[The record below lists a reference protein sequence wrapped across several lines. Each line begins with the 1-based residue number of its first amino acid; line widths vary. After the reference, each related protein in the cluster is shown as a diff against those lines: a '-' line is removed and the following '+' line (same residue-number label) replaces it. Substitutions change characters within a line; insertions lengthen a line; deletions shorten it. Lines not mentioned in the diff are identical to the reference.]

1 MLASVADEPGDIR
14 EALLAALQ
22 EAPDLVLLLSGSS
35 AGSRDYSAAVLR
47 AEGQLL
53 VHGVAV
59 RPGHPVILGMVRD
72 VPVIGVPGYPVSAAL
87 TGELFVLPL
96 LRQWLGLA
104 ETPRE
109 QVRAIM
115 TRKLVSPTGDDDYV
129 RVTLAQVGERL
140 LAAPLGQGA
149 GVITSLVRADGLAL
163 VPRFSEGLNKGAE
176 TLGAALAAA
185 GGSARQPVGAGQ
197 PRPAAGLAG
206 AVAGGARSASGLGP
220 TWARW
225 AAWWPC
231 GAAKRTWRARIYWMK
246 TAATTTLRRC
256 GSGCRRSHCAW

>member
-1 MLASVADEPGDIR
+1 M
-14 EALLAALQ
+14 
-22 EAPDLVLLLSGSS
+22 
-35 AGSRDYSAAVLR
+35 
-47 AEGQLL
+47 
-53 VHGVAV
+53 
-59 RPGHPVILGMVRD
+59 
-72 VPVIGVPGYPVSAAL
+72 PGYPVSAAL

-176 TLGAALAAA
+176 TLVQLLRPLAEVR
-185 GGSARQPVGAGQ
+185 GSLLVQGSHDPLLELS
-197 PRPAAGLAG
+197 PG
-206 AVAGGARSASGLGP
+206 AVAGGAPSGQYSVLVSANVGSLGGLVALRRGE
-220 TWARW
+220 AHL
-225 AAWWPC
+225 AGYLIC
-231 GAAKRTWRARIYWMK
+231 WMK
-246 TAATTTLRRC
+246 TAGLSTTTWRRC
-256 GSGCRRSHCAW
+256 GSGCRRSRCAW